1 MRTIV
6 QLTQNI
12 ESGRRKAHAY
22 FPSAVGKSLIVPAEA
37 GCQAA
42 ALKVT
47 LLRQETIEDAHCL
60 RSTVAVVPVT
70 DAPCVDTDTYED
82 VEFDAV
88 DDGQGKYGEQVGQGI
103 TFTHL
108 LYTSWPDHGAP
119 QDKDRDSLVA
129 FIQLADRINRDMSI
143 ASYPLH
149 GRTEESSADPDPPII
164 VGCSAGV
171 GRTGTFIAL
180 SSLMRHLGF
189 LPPAAHPTPSFALT
203 PSPLGNL
210 PDEMAEDGVAQEID
224 SLREQ
229 RQRMVERP
237 EQVVFIYQVLKDIF
251 SPS

>member
-1 MRTIV
+1 
-6 QLTQNI
+6 
-12 ESGRRKAHAY
+12 
-22 FPSAVGKSLIVPAEA
+22 LIVPAEA

-42 ALKVT
+42 AFKVT

-60 RSTVAVVPVT
+60 RSTVSVVPVT
-70 DAPCVDTDTYED
+70 DPPPVNTGTYEG

-88 DDGQGKYGEQVGQGI
+88 DDGQGKYGEQVGQGA

-108 LYTSWPDHGAP
+108 LYTSWPDHGVP
-119 QDKDRDSLVA
+119 QDRDRDSLVA
-129 FIQLADRINRDMSI
+129 FIQLTDRINRDMSI
-143 ASYPLH
+143 APYPSD
-149 GRTEESSADPDPPII
+149 GRSEDSSADPDPPVI

-180 SSLMRHLGF
+180 SSLMRHIGF
-189 LPPAAHPTPSFALT
+189 LPPPVHPTQSLALS

-210 PDEMAEDGVAQEID
+210 PDALAEDGVAQEID

-237 EQVVFIYQVLKDIF
+237 EQVVFIYEVLLKNIF